1 MIFLTILGK
10 VKAKQ
15 SFKFTRYGGKYTP
28 ADVKEYAKHIRGCFY
43 AKYPEFEPLEG
54 ALRVTIDVFVKIP
67 KSFSK
72 KKTEQAQYGEVRPT
86 VKPDCDNICKN
97 LLDSLN
103 GVAYKDDKQIVE
115 VHIKKF
121 YADIELVQI
130 TIDKV

>member
-28 ADVKEYAKHIRGCFY
+28 PDVKEYAEHIRNCFY

-72 KKTEQAQYGEVRPT
+72 KKTGKAQYGEVRPT

-103 GVAYKDDKQIVE
+103 GVAYKDDKQIVD